1 MKNGD
6 TNNAMKACC
15 AELMDYVR
23 QAGKFSRLPVPI
35 QVTTLLIETENV
47 NDLFA
52 GRIGFRVENRD
63 GGCAVQG
70 NLVNYGYARGCLPN
84 V

>member
-23 QAGKFSRLPVPI
+23 KAAKFSRLPVPI
-35 QVTTLLIETENV
+35 QETTLLIETENV
-47 NDLFA
+47 NDLLQ
-52 GRIGFRVENRD
+52 
-63 GGCAVQG
+63 AV
-70 NLVNYGYARGCLPN
+70 
-84 V
+84 

>member
-6 TNNAMKACC
+6 TNNVMKACC
-15 AELMDYVR
+15 ADLMDYVR
-23 QAGKFSRLPVPI
+23 KAAKFSRLPVPI

-47 NDLFA
+47 NDPFA

-63 GGCAVQG
+63 GSCGVLETA
-70 NLVNYGYARGCLPN
+70 
-84 V
+84 

>member
-23 QAGKFSRLPVPI
+23 KAAKFSRLPVPI
-35 QVTTLLIETENV
+35 RVTTLLIETENV

-52 GRIGFRVENRD
+52 APHRFWMENRD
-63 GGCAVQG
+63 GGCGVLETA
-70 NLVNYGYARGCLPN
+70 
-84 V
+84 

>member
-6 TNNAMKACC
+6 TNNVMKACC
-15 AELMDYVR
+15 ADLMDYVR
-23 QAGKFSRLPVPI
+23 KAAKFSRLPVPI

-52 GRIGFRVENRD
+52 GRIGFLWKTVTAA
-63 GGCAVQG
+63 AVYWKPRE
-70 NLVNYGYARGCLPN
+70 L
-84 V
+84 

>member
-1 MKNGD
+1 MGD
-6 TNNAMKACC
+6 INNTTKACC

-23 QAGKFSRLPVPI
+23 KAAKFSRLPVPI
-35 QVTTLLIETENV
+35 QVTTLLIEAENV

-63 GGCAVQG
+63 GGCGVLETA
-70 NLVNYGYARGCLPN
+70 
-84 V
+84 